1 MKEEFNQHFRLSIC
15 IASYNRASFLAET
28 IDSFIEEMTSN
39 VELVFIDGAST
50 DNTKEIINE
59 YQKKYSNIN
68 YVQLPEKGGVDKDF
82 DIAVQHAKGD
92 YCWLICDDDPLEKGS
107 INTVLSEIKNEK
119 YSLLIANASILDV
132 TAKRTLNP
140 QAFTLKSDLKLEGQ
154 DLDGLVKCLG
164 NHLTYIGCIII
175 NRQLWLARNREEFYG
190 YEFIHFAVIF
200 QKPLPDPILVMA
212 QPLIKIRY
220 GNAQWTERALHIW
233 SKKWPE
239 LVWSTQVL
247 SEESKKKLSRL
258 KPLKS
263 FKFLLL
269 HRAKNNIS
277 FEKLKMI
284 NKING
289 TFAMLTSFLF
299 CLIPNKL
306 LRFFLVSYMKRDQTK
321 YAVSLYDLEWQ
332 NDK

>member
-1 MKEEFNQHFRLSIC
+1 MKEELNQHFRLSIC
-15 IASYNRASFLAET
+15 IASFNRASFLAET
-28 IDSFIEEMTSN
+28 IDSFIEEMTN
-39 VELVFIDGAST
+39 EVELVFIDGAST
-50 DNTKEIINE
+50 DNTKEIIKG
-59 YQKKYSNIN
+59 YQNRYPNIK

-82 DIAVQHAKGD
+82 DLAVQYANGE
-92 YCWLICDDDPLEKGS
+92 YCWLICDDDPLEKNS
-107 INTVLSEIKNEK
+107 ISRVLGKIKNEK
-119 YSLLIANASILDV
+119 YSLLIANASILDSHA
-132 TAKRTLNP
+132 AKTLNP
-140 QAFTLKSDLKLEGQ
+140 QAFFLESDLKLEGN
-154 DLDGLVKCLG
+154 DLNGLVKCLG

-175 NRQLWLARNREEFYG
+175 NRELWLERDRKEFYG

-200 QKPLPDPILVMA
+200 QKPLPESILIMA
-212 QPLIKIRY
+212 KPLIKIRY

-239 LVWSTQVL
+239 LVWSMQLL
-247 SEESKKKLSRL
+247 SKESKQHLSRL
-258 KPLKS
+258 DPLKS
-263 FKFLLL
+263 FRFLLL

-277 FEKLKMI
+277 FAKLKMI

-306 LRFFLVSYMKRDQTK
+306 LRFILVSYMKRDHEK